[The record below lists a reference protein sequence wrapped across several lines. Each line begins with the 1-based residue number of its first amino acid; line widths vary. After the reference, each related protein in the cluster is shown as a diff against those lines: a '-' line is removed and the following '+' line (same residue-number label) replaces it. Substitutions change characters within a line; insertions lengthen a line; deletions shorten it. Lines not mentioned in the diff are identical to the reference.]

1 MKKAELIFVPI
12 PGIGHLVST
21 LEFAKRLIDRD
32 DRISVTILSMKL
44 EFAPSA
50 DAYTKALTDSQP
62 RISIID
68 LPPVDPPLP
77 DVFKKSPE
85 YFISLVV
92 ESHLPNVKKIVASR
106 SNSDSLQVTG
116 LVLDFFCVS
125 MVDVAKELT
134 LPSYIFLT
142 SNVGFL
148 GLMLYLPTRQDR
160 ISTVFES
167 SDHELLIPGI
177 INPVPACVLPSPL
190 FSKDGGHATFVKL
203 AQRFKDVNGII
214 VNTFSELEPYAV
226 NAFSGD
232 LNPPLYIVGPVLH
245 LKSQPNP
252 DLDEAQYRKIFQW
265 LDDLAE
271 SSVVFLCFGSF
282 GSFDAAQ
289 VKEIAIGLER
299 SGYNFLWSLRVSS
312 PKDEV
317 SASKYVTNHGVFP
330 EGFLERIK
338 GRGMICGWVPQVEIL
353 AHKAIGGFV
362 SHCGWNSF
370 LESLWYGVPIAT
382 WPIYA
387 EQQLNAFRMVK
398 EMGLAVELRL
408 DYVVGSDHVMAGDIE
423 NAVRCLMDGD
433 SKIRKKVKEMAEI
446 SRKSLMEGGSSF
458 NSIGQFISL
467 NF

>member
-1 MKKAELIFVPI
+1 MKKAELIFVPS

-21 LEFAKRLIDRD
+21 LEFAKHLTDRD

-44 EFAPSA
+44 AVAPWV
-50 DAYTKALTDSQP
+50 DAYTTSLTDSQP
-62 RISIID
+62 RICVID

-77 DVFKKSPE
+77 DILKKSPE

-92 ESHLPNVKKIVASR
+92 ESHLPNVKNIVSSR
-106 SNSDSLQVTG
+106 SNSGSLQVTG

-125 MVDVAKELT
+125 MVDIAKELS
-134 LPSYIFLT
+134 LPSYMFLT
-142 SNVGFL
+142 SNMGFL
-148 GLMLYLPTRQDR
+148 RLMLYLPTRQDR
-160 ISTVFES
+160 ISTVFKS
-167 SDHELLIPGI
+167 SDDELLIPGI
-177 INPVPACVLPSPL
+177 TSPVPVCVMPSCL
-190 FSKDGGHATFVKL
+190 FNKDGGHATLVKL
-203 AQRFKDVNGII
+203 AQRFKDVDGII
-214 VNTFSELEPYAV
+214 VNTFHELEPYAV

-232 LNPPLYIVGPVLH
+232 LNPPLYTVGPVLH

-252 DLDEAQYRKIFQW
+252 DLDEAQYQKIFQW

-271 SSVVFLCFGSF
+271 SSVVFLCFGSS
-282 GSFDAAQ
+282 GSFDVAQ

-299 SGYNFLWSLRVSS
+299 SGYNFLWSLRVSC
-312 PKDEV
+312 PKDEA
-317 SASKYVTNHGVFP
+317 SAHRYVTNNGVFP

-338 GRGMICGWVPQVEIL
+338 GRGMICGRVPQVEIL

-362 SHCGWNSF
+362 SHCGWNSI

-398 EMGLAVELRL
+398 ELGLALDLRL
-408 DYVVGSDHVMAGDIE
+408 DYRVGSDLVMAGDIE
-423 NAVRCLMDGD
+423 SAVRCLMDGE
-433 SKIRKKVKEMAEI
+433 SKIRKKVNEMAEI

>member
-1 MKKAELIFVPI
+1 MKKAELIFVPS

-21 LEFAKRLIDRD
+21 LEFAKHLTDRD

-44 EFAPSA
+44 AVAPWV
-50 DAYTKALTDSQP
+50 DAYTKSLTDSQP
-62 RISIID
+62 RIWVID

-77 DVFKKSPE
+77 DVLKKSPE

-92 ESHLPNVKKIVASR
+92 ESHLPNVKNIVSSR
-106 SNSDSLQVTG
+106 SNSGSLQVTG
-116 LVLDFFCVS
+116 
-125 MVDVAKELT
+125 
-134 LPSYIFLT
+134 
-142 SNVGFL
+142 
-148 GLMLYLPTRQDR
+148 

-167 SDHELLIPGI
+167 SDDDLLIPGVTS
-177 INPVPACVLPSPL
+177 PVPVCVMPSCL
-190 FSKDGGHATFVKL
+190 FNKDGGHATLVKL
-203 AQRFKDVNGII
+203 AQRFKDVDGII
-214 VNTFSELEPYAV
+214 VNTFHELEPYAV

-232 LNPPLYIVGPVLH
+232 LNPPLYTVGPVLH

-252 DLDEAQYRKIFQW
+252 DLDEAQYQKIFQW

-271 SSVVFLCFGSF
+271 SSVVFLCFGSS
-282 GSFDAAQ
+282 GSFDVAQ

-317 SASKYVTNHGVFP
+317 SARRYVTNNGVFP

-362 SHCGWNSF
+362 SHCGWNSI

-398 EMGLAVELRL
+398 ELGLAVDLRL
-408 DYVVGSDHVMAGDIE
+408 DYRVGSDLVMAGDIE
-423 NAVRCLMDGD
+423 SAVRCLMDGEN
-433 SKIRKKVKEMAEI
+433 KIRKKVKEMAEI